1 MIDARAWAKGRL
13 VLLTPVETAKRADEK
28 YLRRRKT
35 GSGCSEASMGI
46 GGVKDEK
53 LQTSQITHC
62 RNRWITFPRS
72 SSSRILLLSRSVC
85 ALNARRTASTRRTWL
100 GGGGGVCVFPAGGG
114 GSSTVPDALMGKGTA
129 ERQDEDLSLLR
140 GRDARKMATT
150 FIASSMGLLPHRP
163 FTFRC

>member
-85 ALNARRTASTRRTWL
+85 ALNARRTASTRHL
-100 GGGGGVCVFPAGGG
+100 VGGGGGGVCVPGGG
-114 GSSTVPDALMGKGTA
+114 RWILHGS
-129 ERQDEDLSLLR
+129 
-140 GRDARKMATT
+140 
-150 FIASSMGLLPHRP
+150 
-163 FTFRC
+163 